1 LGVPIR
7 PKAEPEH
14 IGVLTWKRATGKKWV
29 LWFALIMVPIISVW
43 IYGLIA
49 AREGYEGTCGLLNKS
64 SKCTEW
70 QFIEQNLSSAF
81 GLAPELIAVSLA
93 WVLIIAIIGVI
104 SFLFRRADGKRR
116 A

>member
-1 LGVPIR
+1 MN
-7 PKAEPEH
+7 A
-14 IGVLTWKRATGKKWV
+14 KKWV